1 MQFKNTANLSKRERQ
16 IMDILFRRGRAT
28 AAEVLNDLPGDLSD
42 STVRTHLRI
51 LEEKGYAKHDEEGLR
66 FVFMPTSSKSVVR
79 RSALKHL
86 IDTFYDGSTE
96 KVVAALIG
104 AEATR
109 LSREELKRI
118 ADLVDKA
125 R

>member
-1 MQFKNTANLSKRERQ
+1 
-16 IMDILFRRGRAT
+16 MDILFRRGRAT
-28 AAEVLNDLPGDLSD
+28 AADVMTDLPGSLSD

-51 LEEKGYAKHDEEGLR
+51 LEEKGHVRHEEEGLR
-66 FVFMPTSSKSVVR
+66 FVFMPTASKSVAR

-109 LSREELKRI
+109 VSRGELKRI
-118 ADLVDKA
+118 ADLLDKA
-125 R
+125 RKEEERR